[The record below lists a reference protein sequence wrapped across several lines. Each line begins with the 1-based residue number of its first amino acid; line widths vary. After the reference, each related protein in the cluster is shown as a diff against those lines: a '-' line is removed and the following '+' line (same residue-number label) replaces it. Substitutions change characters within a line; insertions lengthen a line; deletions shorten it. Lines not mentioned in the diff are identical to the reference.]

1 MKRTGRRPGAPETRE
16 TIVAAA
22 RRRFATHGYDGSS
35 LRAIAADAG
44 VDPALLI
51 HYFGTKEELF
61 VAATGMPLRR
71 SDLFG
76 DLDTEDAEV
85 VLDAVARGYLRVIDS
100 DRSRNAVLAL
110 VRSAVSNE
118 QAADML
124 REFITVELLDRIAA
138 LSDEPDAA
146 LRAALVGAQ
155 LIGVAV
161 LRHVVRVEA
170 LAQAS
175 PEEIR
180 ARVVPALLQHL
191 H

>member
-1 MKRTGRRPGAPETRE
+1 MKRTGRRPGTTDTRE
-16 TIVAAA
+16 VILAAA
-22 RRRFATHGYDGSS
+22 RRCFATHGYQGSS
-35 LRAIAADAG
+35 LRAIARDAK

-51 HYFGTKEELF
+51 HYFGTKEDLF
-61 VAATGMPLRR
+61 VAATGMPLRP

-76 DLDTEDAEV
+76 ELDVADAAGA
-85 VLDAVARGYLRVIDS
+85 LDRIAASYLGVIDS

-118 QAADML
+118 QAATML
-124 REFITVELLDRIAA
+124 REFLSVELLERVAA
-138 LSDEPDAA
+138 LSDQPDAD
-146 LRAALVGAQ
+146 LRAALVVAQ

-170 LAQAS
+170 LTEAS

-180 ARVVPALLQHL
+180 ALVVPSLLQHL
-191 H
+191 K